1 MQLENL
7 MLHKINSTQ
16 VDKYHVS
23 YVNLEWKSVG
33 LIEVE
38 SRRSLSAS
46 GGNEAG
52 ESKESLVNGY

>member
-16 VDKYHVS
+16 VDKYYVS

>member
-1 MQLENL
+1 

-16 VDKYHVS
+16 VDKYYVS